1 MRADPTST
9 VTYDADGSSAT
20 LSTPVVSKEQ
30 FRARTD
36 ALSTT
41 TQDPRLTAFKMDAEL

>member
-36 ALSTT
+36 SLTNS
-41 TQDPRLTAFKMDAEL
+41 TQDPRLTAFKMDSEM